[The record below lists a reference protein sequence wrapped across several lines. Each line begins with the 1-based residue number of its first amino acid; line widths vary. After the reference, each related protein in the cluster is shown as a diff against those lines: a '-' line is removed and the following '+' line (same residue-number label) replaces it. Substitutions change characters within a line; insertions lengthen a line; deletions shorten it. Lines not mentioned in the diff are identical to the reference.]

1 LSAWRELDLVHAEN
15 LTAPDSA
22 QLHLAIRW
30 PESQKRAKNFYRL
43 KKYRK
48 LAVPR
53 GVEPPT
59 FGLGNRFSQ
68 RYFNHLLLD
77 VANVL
82 HPFRRRQS

>member
-1 LSAWRELDLVHAEN
+1 LSAWRELDLAHAEN
-15 LTAPDSA
+15 LTAPGSA

-43 KKYRK
+43 KKHWK

-59 FGLGNRFSQ
+59 FGLGNRCSTA
-68 RYFNHLLLD
+68 RGT
-77 VANVL
+77 
-82 HPFRRRQS
+82 R